1 MLLDGD
7 EPVVRLHHLN
17 KISLIYLAR
26 ELPRI
31 WVVLAKQLRLPSILV
46 WETELHAFRPR
57 LLPSFLRLVQPL
69 LLPPNGLHPDML
81 GSDTMLRKVIGA
93 QRVLGRVVRAHGIQ
107 LRSLIRQRIKIL
119 HDMLPMMRS
128 VPAQLAHHFVPRA
141 GTAQC
146 TLILLQLKEW
156 LALLRALLRLL
167 LNFWQ
172 LNKIG
177 RVLRVRVGA
186 GVRPQLQSI
195 RVR

>member
-46 WETELHAFRPR
+46 WETKLHAFRPR

-93 QRVLGRVVRAHGIQ
+93 QRVLGRVV
-107 LRSLIRQRIKIL
+107 
-119 HDMLPMMRS
+119 
-128 VPAQLAHHFVPRA
+128 
-141 GTAQC
+141 
-146 TLILLQLKEW
+146 
-156 LALLRALLRLL
+156 
-167 LNFWQ
+167 
-172 LNKIG
+172 
-177 RVLRVRVGA
+177 
-186 GVRPQLQSI
+186 
-195 RVR
+195 

>member
-1 MLLDGD
+1 
-7 EPVVRLHHLN
+7 
-17 KISLIYLAR
+17 
-26 ELPRI
+26 
-31 WVVLAKQLRLPSILV
+31 
-46 WETELHAFRPR
+46 
-57 LLPSFLRLVQPL
+57 
-69 LLPPNGLHPDML
+69 
-81 GSDTMLRKVIGA
+81 
-93 QRVLGRVVRAHGIQ
+93 
-107 LRSLIRQRIKIL
+107 
-119 HDMLPMMRS
+119 MLPMMRS

-141 GTAQC
+141 GTAQRA
-146 TLILLQLKEW
+146 LILLQLKEW